1 MRPRMITNRS
11 KVEIIR
17 PLFLS
22 GIVCLALL
30 MSGGVFAGPLADLY
44 QLALEND
51 PQLKRAEAEFMA
63 GQEAPIQ
70 GRAGLLP
77 RAEFSADTTRK
88 AQSLNNGLTAY
99 TVRLSQPVFNA
110 NSFFNFKRST
120 LIAENAVLNF
130 EKAEQEVIIRSVEA
144 YLQVLK
150 SMSGLENAKAQE
162 RALLRR
168 LDQVNA
174 QFDVGIIAI
183 TDVQEARAVYDL
195 ATVNRIDAQSNLVNS
210 YEALE
215 SLAGQTFSEI
225 SLLSQSFPIVPVE
238 PNSPNLW
245 TEKALE
251 GNLDFRSAKIE
262 SEISRRNTQGVA
274 ANRLPEISLGIAH
287 ENRRTHGGI
296 DNSWDENNTIQ
307 LSMSVPLFS
316 GGGLRSQQRQA
327 EHEQVANIQLAEHA
341 RRKVIENTRSLL
353 RTLHIS
359 AQGIQARKQ
368 NILSSETALRAT
380 EEGFNFGTRNI
391 VDVLQAEQSLFEA
404 NQDYENARIEYINSL
419 FRFKQVIGTLSPDDL
434 FALDRW
440 LVD

>member
-1 MRPRMITNRS
+1 MKANRCKTV
-11 KVEIIR
+11 KVKR
-17 PLFLS
+17 LFLC
-22 GIVCLALL
+22 GFVCLAL
-30 MSGGVFAGPLADLY
+30 MVSGSVYAGSLADLY

-88 AQSLNNGLTAY
+88 AQSLNEGLTAF

-110 NSFFNFKRST
+110 NSFFNFKRSE
-120 LIAENAVLNF
+120 LVADNAVVNF

-144 YLQVLK
+144 YLEVLK
-150 SMSGLENAKAQE
+150 SMSALDNAKAQE
-162 RALLRR
+162 RALQRR

-183 TDVQEARAVYDL
+183 TDVQEAKAVYDL
-195 ATVNRIDAQSNLVNS
+195 ATVNRIDAESNLVNS

-215 SLAGQTFSEI
+215 SLAGQTFSQI
-225 SLLSQSFPIVPVE
+225 SQLSQTYPIVPVE
-238 PNSPNLW
+238 PISPNLW
-245 TEKALE
+245 IDKALV
-251 GNLDFRSAKIE
+251 GNLDLRSAKID
-262 SEISRRNTQGVA
+262 SDISRRNTQGVA
-274 ANRLPEISLGIAH
+274 ANRLPEISLGLAH
-287 ENRRTHGGI
+287 ENRRTHGGV

-316 GGGLRSQQRQA
+316 GGGLTSQQRQA
-327 EHEQVANIQLAEHA
+327 EHEQMASIQVAEQV
-341 RRKVIENTRSLL
+341 RRKVIEDTRSLL

-359 AQGIQARKQ
+359 AQGIEARKQ
-368 NILSSETALRAT
+368 NIISSETALRAT

-391 VDVLQAEQSLFEA
+391 VDVLQAEQTLFQA
-404 NQDYENARIEYINSL
+404 NQDYENARIEYINAM
-419 FRFKQVIGTLSPDDL
+419 FRFRQVLGTLSPDDL

-440 LVD
+440 LVN